1 MSNVTNTVF
10 NKKAREKAINVEPQ
24 DMLNLLEKSMIN
36 GVNEEI
42 PRNFAD
48 YLVSLS
54 LKEEKTLPMY
64 PLNKNNSL
72 ETFKN
77 DFEQVKKEN
86 RVDKVIVFDTET
98 TGYNGYAVSIACIL
112 YSIKENKILKK
123 YYSLVNPQMDI
134 PADSTKIHKIKNED
148 VQDEKIFAELWP
160 EIQKIFNEAD
170 MAVGQNLGFDFRV
183 LEREFARMGI
193 PNPIESFFWFD
204 TMTLAKPIVKAK
216 DKNGKRIKDPKL
228 EESVKFFGIN
238 LKDTEYHNALVD
250 TEATLE
256 VFKAML
262 AYKE

>member
-1 MSNVTNTVF
+1 MNDATNTVF
-10 NKKAREKAINVEPQ
+10 NKEARQRAIQVSPEKIV
-24 DMLNLLEKSMIN
+24 DLLSKSMAQGDN
-36 GVNEEI
+36 GET

-54 LKEEKTLPMY
+54 LEEETTLPLY
-64 PLNKNNSL
+64 PLNKKDSL
-72 ETFKN
+72 EAFQN
-77 DFEQVKKEN
+77 DFEQVKEEN

-98 TGYNGYAVSIACIL
+98 TGYNGYAVSMAFIL

-123 YYSLVNPQMDI
+123 YYSLVNPQVDI
-134 PADSTKIHKIKNED
+134 PADSTEIHKIKNED
-148 VQDEKIFAELWP
+148 VQDEKTFAELWP
-160 EIQKIFNEAD
+160 EIQEMFNEAD

-183 LEREFARMGI
+183 LEREFDRMGI
-193 PNPIESFFWFD
+193 PNPIEAFFWFD
-204 TMTLAKPIVKAK
+204 TMTLAKQIVKAR

-228 EESVKFFGIN
+228 EESVEFFGIK
-238 LKDTEYHNALVD
+238 LEDTEYHNALVD